1 MKPDIKQ
8 INNINSEATFSTPEA
23 ARLLG
28 CTRQAIIHRIE
39 AGTIRATKVCGRW
52 YVSGQA
58 IKNQVADNGKG
69 DV

>member
-8 INNINSEATFSTPEA
+8 INNINSEATFNLTEV

-28 CTRQAIIHRIE
+28 CTRQAVLHRVNS
-39 AGTIRATKVCGRW
+39 GTVKATKVCGRW

-58 IKNQVADNGKG
+58 VKDQVVDGIKK
-69 DV
+69 